1 MMMMIFFFQKKNNNM
16 LMLYSERG
24 KHIIRFLISSAE
36 IAARVLGIP
45 ENLNS
50 TSAETECCM
59 GSFPFSILLI
69 GK

>member
-1 MMMMIFFFQKKNNNM
+1 M

>member
-1 MMMMIFFFQKKNNNM
+1 MIFFFQKKNNM
-16 LMLYSERG
+16 LMLYSESG

-36 IAARVLGIP
+36 IAAGVLGMP

-50 TSAETECCM
+50 TSAAEIECWDP
-59 GSFPFSILLI
+59 SLFPYILI